1 MNDEPAQTQEAQN
14 QEERYRPE
22 AARRYLG
29 DGVEVTWEPRL
40 CIHAAECLQRAPDVF
55 VARARPWI
63 RLEGADPAYVAEV
76 VSRCPTGALHA
87 YRTDGAPQEEEQQT
101 GVEIRVDP
109 GGPLL
114 IHGSVTVLDA
124 EGMPLR
130 EDVRL
135 ALCRCGAS
143 RRKPYCDGT
152 HRLIGF
158 GD

>member
-1 MNDEPAQTQEAQN
+1 VTDDLEEA
-14 QEERYRPE
+14 RYRSDV
-22 AARRYLG
+22 ARTYVG

-40 CIHAAECLQRAPDVF
+40 CTHAAECLRGAPEVF
-55 VARARPWI
+55 RARARPWI
-63 RLEGADPAYVAEV
+63 RLEGADPAHVAEV
-76 VSRCPTGALHA
+76 VARCPTGALHA
-87 YRTDGAPQEEEQQT
+87 RRTDGAPQEEETLT

-114 IHGSVTVLDA
+114 VHGKVTVLDA
-124 EGMPLR
+124 EGKPYR

-143 RRKPYCDGT
+143 RRKPFCDGT

-158 GD
+158 ED